1 MLNMEMVPIYSLL
14 ASLGQF
20 LINRHRGCQK
30 SESLHILF
38 WGSLLEMCF
47 IKMQHYFEIGGFL

>member
-1 MLNMEMVPIYSLL
+1 MVPIYSLP

-20 LINRHRGCQK
+20 LINRRGRCWESK
-30 SESLHILF
+30 SLPYFIL
-38 WGSLLEMCF
+38 GSLLEIYF